1 MISKYRDEL
10 QKDLVLINIE
20 TINAFAIG
28 TNYVQYMKKNVTK
41 LLDDGY
47 AYFVN
52 GNVYFDALKMEGYGS
67 LSHQSVEEMDMR
79 RIDLAPN
86 KKNQFDFLIWNAR
99 DTFEIKWESDF
110 GAGIPWWHIQDT
122 SIAMSVFQ
130 THYDIHCGAREL
142 LYPHHEAHLAQ
153 LKALTKQDKPIKYWI
168 HTGILKINDQKMS
181 KSMGNVIQI
190 RDKVVKYGSDAL
202 RLNILSKHYRNDIV
216 FDEKELIECKSIVI
230 QIFNAVCILN
240 ETSNSTAGEKLFVDK
255 FYSAIVDKFYSAMD
269 DDFDTPTALTALI
282 ELCNNLVEGKI
293 APNKMVKR
301 EVVKM
306 VDIFGLTLA

>member
-1 MISKYRDEL
+1 
-10 QKDLVLINIE
+10 
-20 TINAFAIG
+20 
-28 TNYVQYMKKNVTK
+28 
-41 LLDDGY
+41 
-47 AYFVN
+47 
-52 GNVYFDALKMEGYGS
+52 
-67 LSHQSVEEMDMR
+67 
-79 RIDLAPN
+79 
-86 KKNQFDFLIWNAR
+86 
-99 DTFEIKWESDF
+99 
-110 GAGIPWWHIQDT
+110 
-122 SIAMSVFQ
+122 
-130 THYDIHCGAREL
+130 
-142 LYPHHEAHLAQ
+142 
-153 LKALTKQDKPIKYWI
+153 
-168 HTGILKINDQKMS
+168 
-181 KSMGNVIQI
+181 MGNVIQI

-230 QIFNAVCILN
+230 QIFNAVRILN

-301 EVVKM
+301 EVAKM